1 MLDRKLSISDVILTI
16 SLIYIALVCYY
27 YYPFISDDALISL
40 RYAARLAD
48 GQGLTWNDGYY
59 VEGYS
64 NLGWV
69 LLIAA
74 AAALGADPVATA
86 RVLGLA
92 LTGAV
97 LVAFVAIGRQRGG
110 GAPAMPWLLALGV
123 SAHTLAIWAI
133 GGLEQ
138 PLVLFCVFFG
148 YLALAGWRAAGD
160 GRRLWGASALFGVLA
175 LARPDGIL
183 IAAAFCLAILWFRL
197 PWARRLSATVRLAA
211 LPVAAV
217 AVQSLF
223 RIAYYGAAVPNT
235 ARVKLG
241 FTSERAFAGID
252 YVGNGALALAPLLAV
267 ALACWLRAGPGRDDV
282 LRAGALAMLA
292 WVAYLVAIG
301 GDIFPGFRHFT
312 PVIAIVFVMI
322 VRTLSRAPAAAAVPS
337 DRGARTGLP
346 SARVAAALVVFFA
359 AFQFAIPA
367 NQRAKAERWEW
378 DCRALAETLRE
389 RYEDHE
395 PVIAVTAAGCLPYWT
410 GFESIDLLGLNDLEL
425 PNRRPDDFGT
435 GFLGHELGDLGYL
448 LERAPDIVVFHVG
461 HPPNFAY
468 RRQVAADPR
477 FAQAYCAV
485 TVDVDAV
492 GERLVYLHRAFAEE
506 VGADDDCPTS

>member
-1 MLDRKLSISDVILTI
+1 MFDRKLSIADAILTI
-16 SLIYIALVCYY
+16 SLIYIVLVCYY

-74 AAALGADPVATA
+74 AAALGADPVAAA

-97 LVAFVAIGRQRGG
+97 LVAFVAIGRHRGDRWST
-110 GAPAMPWLLALGV
+110 MPWLLALGV

-160 GRRLWGASALFGVLA
+160 NRRLWGASALFGVLA
-175 LARPDGIL
+175 LSRPDGVL
-183 IAAAFCLAILWFRL
+183 IAAAFCLSILCFRL
-197 PWARRLSATVRLAA
+197 PWPRRLSAAARLAA

-217 AVQSLF
+217 AGQSVF
-223 RIAYYGAAVPNT
+223 RLIYYGAAVPNT

-241 FTSERAFAGID
+241 FTPERVSAGID
-252 YVGNGALALAPLLAV
+252 YVGDGVLALAPLLAV
-267 ALACWLRAGPGRDDV
+267 AMACWLRAGRDRDDV
-282 LRAGALAMLA
+282 LKAGALALLA
-292 WVAYLVAIG
+292 WIAYLVAIG

-312 PVIAIVFVMI
+312 PVIAIVLVMI
-322 VRTLSRAPAAAAVPS
+322 VRTLSAAPAPGPAAG
-337 DRGARTGLP
+337 REGIGLS
-346 SARVAAALVVFFA
+346 SARLAAALVVFFT

-367 NQRAKAERWEW
+367 HQRAKAERWEW
-378 DCRALAETLRE
+378 DCRALAETLRD

-410 GFESIDLLGLNDLEL
+410 EFESIDLLGLNDLEL

-435 GFLGHELGDLGYL
+435 GFLGHELGDLDYL

-461 HPPNFAY
+461 HAPNFAY

-506 VGADDDCPTS
+506 VGDEDDCPTS

>member
-1 MLDRKLSISDVILTI
+1 M
-16 SLIYIALVCYY
+16 
-27 YYPFISDDALISL
+27 
-40 RYAARLAD
+40 AD

-64 NLGWV
+64 NLGWI

-74 AAALGADPVATA
+74 AAALGADPVAAA
-86 RVLGLA
+86 RILGLV

-97 LVAFVAIGRQRGG
+97 VGAFVVIGRRRGG
-110 GAPAMPWLLALGV
+110 RSPAMPWLLALGA

-138 PLVLFCVFFG
+138 PLVLFCLFFG
-148 YLALAGWRAAGD
+148 YLALAGWREARD
-160 GRRLWGASALFGVLA
+160 HRRLWGASALFGVLA
-175 LARPDGIL
+175 LARLDGIL
-183 IAAAFCLAILWFRL
+183 FAGAFSLSILCFRL
-197 PWARRLSATVRLAA
+197 PWPHRLSAAARLAA
-211 LPVAAV
+211 LPVAAAAAQV
-217 AVQSLF
+217 LF
-223 RIAYYGAAVPNT
+223 RLFYYGAAVPNT

-241 FTSERAFAGID
+241 FTPERVFAGID
-252 YVGNGALALAPLLAV
+252 YVGDGVLALAPLLA
-267 ALACWLRAGPGRDDV
+267 AAMACWLRAGKDRDDA
-282 LRAGALAMLA
+282 LRAGALATLA

-312 PVIAIVFVMI
+312 PVIAIVLVII
-322 VRTLSRAPAAAAVPS
+322 VRTQSAASAPGRAGRSTRIGWPSVRAAAAL
-337 DRGARTGLP
+337 A
-346 SARVAAALVVFFA
+346 VFFA
-359 AFQFAIPA
+359 AFQFAVPA
-367 NQRAKAERWEW
+367 HQRAKAERWEW
-378 DCRALAETLRE
+378 DCRALAATLRD
-389 RYEDHE
+389 RFEDHE

-410 GFESIDLLGLNDLEL
+410 EFESIDLLGLNDLEL
-425 PNRRPDDFGT
+425 PNRRPDDFGA
-435 GFLGHELGDLGYL
+435 GSLGHELGDLDYL

-461 HPPNFAY
+461 HAPNFAY

-506 VGADDDCPTS
+506 VGAEDGCPAS